1 MGNKFARVMFSYYD
15 AWKNG
20 FTSDLKHKKCD
31 FLHKNDLKHK
41 KNSPHKNEIF
51 MEKETAYLFMADEIS
66 GLNGE

>member
-41 KNSPHKNEIF
+41 KNSLSIKTKF
-51 MEKETAYLFMADEIS
+51 LWRKKLRTCLWLMKFQV
-66 GLNGE
+66 